1 VTATAEQTSPP
12 DTERTIVVARKHL
25 DVLRRAAV
33 AVQGAAKNAT
43 RLNSGIEVDNGQFTS
58 EHRLAQANA
67 ILSLLDALDDPDAVP
82 NRPLALPVY
91 LTRTARI
98 GLGFYLA
105 KVQAEKSDQQ
115 LKLGVS
121 DTRPLDRREKEI
133 EELGK
138 ILDGAPE
145 IPLEGESEAG

>member
-1 VTATAEQTSPP
+1 VTATAPEQTSPP

-33 AVQGAAKNAT
+33 AVQGSAKNAV
-43 RLNSGIEVDNGQFTS
+43 RLNSGIDVDNGAFTAPN
-58 EHRLAQANA
+58 RLAQAEA
-67 ILSLLDALDDPDAVP
+67 ILALLDALDDPDAPP

-91 LTRTARI
+91 LTRTASI

-105 KVQAEKSDQQ
+105 KVQTEKSDQQ

-121 DTRPLDRREKEI
+121 DTRPLDKREKEI

-145 IPLEGESEAG
+145 IPLDEGSEG